1 MLLMSMTCLRPSILA
16 ACLVLGACAGDSQE
30 KTVSDGSPQYAVGAG
45 ATAEPGSGQDD
56 RGSAEQPD
64 PAADSATAPDS
75 EIIITVPT
83 SEISTGS
90 GSFINY
96 AAAQRNA
103 VRKQPGG
110 GDIVLNFE
118 KTDIHEVI
126 NTILGEML
134 GANYVVDPAVSG
146 TVTLA
151 TSQPMARADLL
162 PTLEAMLRVNGAVV
176 QEADGIYSVVPAAKA
191 LTGSMSPQVKLSGD
205 LGYQLL
211 VVPLRYIGVTEM
223 QSILQPLLPESSIV
237 KVDTTRNHLLIAG
250 TKAELEQARAT
261 IDVFDVD
268 QMRGKSIGLFR
279 LQNAEANDVRDELS
293 EIMGADSDG
302 PLANMLRFITINRM
316 NALIVVSTQSQ
327 YLDDAKSWIERLDRA
342 GDAAGENMYVYPV
355 QNGRAENLAGLLTQ
369 LFNASGGATGSY
381 GSRGSGLL
389 SPSPVTPVRAGSD
402 QGAPQ
407 VASTQASTRSV
418 TGAAGDMS
426 GAVTIIAD
434 SENNALL
441 IMAGR
446 ADYEKI
452 RSAIRRLDVMPLQVL
467 VEATILE
474 VTLTDELSYGLQW
487 FFKNGIGDSKQG
499 VGELFPLPVDPS
511 FSYTVTDSSAN
522 IRAVLNLLA
531 ADARLDI
538 ISSPSLMV
546 LDNRTA
552 TIKVGDQVPIRT
564 SETTSLA
571 TSGTDPL
578 VTSTIQYRD
587 TGVLLEVT
595 PRVNPGGMVV
605 LDITQDVNDVDQTTT
620 SDIDSPTIIQR
631 RIMTSVA
638 VQSGET
644 VVLGGL
650 IRNNKSESEAGVPG
664 LRHVPGVGRLFS
676 SKTTTNTRT
685 ELLVLITPTAI
696 SNVEE
701 AKKTTEEMK
710 RKLDGI
716 DFGA

>member
-1 MLLMSMTCLRPSILA
+1 MDDPADVA
-16 ACLVLGACAGDSQE
+16 ATTSAAPANGQD
-30 KTVSDGSPQYAVGAG
+30 GAG
-45 ATAEPGSGQDD
+45 SRGQDGAAAGSEADTATVARESGAEISSGSGN
-56 RGSAEQPD
+56 
-64 PAADSATAPDS
+64 
-75 EIIITVPT
+75 
-83 SEISTGS
+83 
-90 GSFINY
+90 FINY
-96 AAAQRNA
+96 AAARRNA
-103 VRKQPGG
+103 SRKPVSG

-134 GANYVVDPAVSG
+134 GANYVVDPGVSG

-151 TSQPMARADLL
+151 TSQPLSRAELL
-162 PTLEAMLRVNGAVV
+162 PTLEALLRVNGVV
-176 QEADGIYSVVPAAKA
+176 VHEADGIYSVVPASKA
-191 LTGSMSPQVKLSGD
+191 MSGMMSPQVRLSGD

-211 VVPLRYIGVTEM
+211 VVPLRFIGATEM
-223 QSILQPLLPESSIV
+223 QSILQPLLPESGIV

-250 TKAELEQARAT
+250 TKAELEQAKAT

-268 QMRGKSIGLFR
+268 QMQGMSVGLFK
-279 LQNAEANDVRDELS
+279 LQNAEATDVRDELKT
-293 EIMGADSDG
+293 IMGADADG
-302 PLANMLRFITINRM
+302 PLADMLRFITINRM

-327 YLDDAKSWIERLDRA
+327 YLDDAKTWVERLDRA

-355 QNGRAENLAGLLTQ
+355 QNGRAENLANLLMQ
-369 LFNASGGATGSY
+369 LFDTTGAASAFGST
-381 GSRGSGLL
+381 GSGLL
-389 SPSPVTPVRAGSD
+389 SPSPVNPAREASSQAATAMPTRMTSGGGGDVSGS
-402 QGAPQ
+402 
-407 VASTQASTRSV
+407 VK
-418 TGAAGDMS
+418 
-426 GAVTIIAD
+426 IIAD

-441 IMAGR
+441 IMASR
-446 ADYEKI
+446 TEYDKI

-474 VTLTDELSYGLQW
+474 VTLSDELSYGLQW
-487 FFKNGIGDSKQG
+487 FFKNGIGDSKSG

-511 FSYTVTDSSAN
+511 FSYTVKDSSAN

-531 ADARLDI
+531 ADSRLDI

-605 LDITQDVNDVDQTTT
+605 LEITQDVNDVDQTTT

-650 IRNNKSESEAGVPG
+650 IRNNQSESEAGVPG
-664 LRHVPGVGRLFS
+664 LRSVPGVGRLFS

-696 SNVEE
+696 SNIEE
-701 AKKTTEEMK
+701 AKKSTEEMK

>member
-1 MLLMSMTCLRPSILA
+1 MLLMSMTSLRISILA
-16 ACLVLGACAGDSQE
+16 ACLAVGACAGGGQE
-30 KTVSDGSPQYAVGAG
+30 KAVSESSPEIASDTVTNAQAPTYQADNAAGPESQPDAG
-45 ATAEPGSGQDD
+45 AMESGDI
-56 RGSAEQPD
+56 A
-64 PAADSATAPDS
+64 
-75 EIIITVPT
+75 
-83 SEISTGS
+83 EISNGS

-96 AAAQRNA
+96 AAARRNA
-103 VRKQPGG
+103 VKKQPAG

-118 KTDIHEVI
+118 KTDINEVI

-134 GANYVVDPAVSG
+134 GANYVVDPAVTG

-151 TSQPMARADLL
+151 TSQPLSRAELL
-162 PTLEAMLRVNGAVV
+162 PTLEALLRVNGAVV
-176 QEADGIYSVVPAAKA
+176 HEAEGIYSVVPASKA
-191 LTGSMSPQVKLSGD
+191 LSGSRAPQVRLSGD

-211 VVPLRYIGVTEM
+211 VVPLRFIGASEM
-223 QSILQPLLPESSIV
+223 QSILQPLLPESGIV
-237 KVDTTRNHLLIAG
+237 QVDTARNHLLIAG
-250 TKAELEQARAT
+250 TQAELEQAKST
-261 IDVFDVD
+261 IEVFDVD
-268 QMRGKSIGLFR
+268 QMRGKSVGLFR
-279 LQNAEANDVRDELS
+279 LQNAEANEVRDELKT
-293 EIMGADSDG
+293 IMGADDDG
-302 PLANMLRFITINRM
+302 PLADMLRFITINRM

-327 YLDDAKSWIERLDRA
+327 YLDDAKSWIERLDLA

-355 QNGRAENLAGLLTQ
+355 QNGRAENLANLLTQ
-369 LFNASGGATGSY
+369 LFNSRGVATGSF
-381 GSRGSGLL
+381 GSMGAGPL
-389 SPSPVTPVRAGSD
+389 SPSPVNPARTT
-402 QGAPQ
+402 
-407 VASTQASTRSV
+407 STQAASQVATTQSLPR
-418 TGAAGDMS
+418 TAAGGAGGVS
-426 GAVTIIAD
+426 GGVQIIAD

-441 IMAGR
+441 IMASR

-452 RSAIRRLDVMPLQVL
+452 RSAIRRVDVMPLQVL

-474 VTLTDELSYGLQW
+474 VTLSDELSYGLQW

-499 VGELFPLPVDPS
+499 VGELFPLSVDPS
-511 FSYTVTDSSAN
+511 FSYTVTDSASN

-531 ADARLDI
+531 ADSRLDI

-664 LRHVPGVGRLFS
+664 LRSVPGVGRLFS

-701 AKKTTEEMK
+701 AKKSTEEMK

>member
-1 MLLMSMTCLRPSILA
+1 MD
-16 ACLVLGACAGDSQE
+16 DS
-30 KTVSDGSPQYAVGAG
+30 TGVAVGTGAVVGQVDQAG
-45 ATAEPGSGQDD
+45 NDPANTGTDVTAEPGS
-56 RGSAEQPD
+56 EPIE
-64 PAADSATAPDS
+64 AAQ
-75 EIIITVPT
+75 
-83 SEISTGS
+83 ISSGS
-90 GSFINY
+90 GNFINY
-96 AAAQRNA
+96 AAARRNA
-103 VRKQPGG
+103 VRKQPAA

-126 NTILGEML
+126 NTILGDML
-134 GANYVVDPAVSG
+134 GANYVVDPGVSG

-151 TSQPMARADLL
+151 TSQPLSRADLL
-162 PTLEAMLRVNGAVV
+162 PTLEALLRVNGAVV
-176 QEADGIYSVVPAAKA
+176 HEADGIYTVVPASKA
-191 LTGSMSPQVKLSGD
+191 MSGSMSPQVRLSGD

-211 VVPLRYIGVTEM
+211 VVPLRFIGASEM
-223 QSILQPLLPESSIV
+223 QSILQPLLPESGIV

-250 TKAELEQARAT
+250 TKAELEQAKAT

-268 QMRGKSIGLFR
+268 QMQGMSVGLFR
-279 LQNAEANDVRDELS
+279 LQNAEASDVRDELKT
-293 EIMGADSDG
+293 IMGADADG
-302 PLANMLRFITINRM
+302 PLADMLRLITINRM

-327 YLDDAKSWIERLDRA
+327 YLDDAKTWIQRLDRA

-355 QNGRAENLAGLLTQ
+355 QNGRAENLASLLTQ
-369 LFNASGGATGSY
+369 LFGASSGSTGSF
-381 GSRGSGLL
+381 GSSGSGLL
-389 SPSPVTPVRAGSD
+389 SPSPVNPSR
-402 QGAPQ
+402 P
-407 VASTQASTRSV
+407 
-418 TGAAGDMS
+418 AAGQTAAPVSTPASARMSTS
-426 GAVTIIAD
+426 GAGDVSGNVKIIAD

-441 IMAGR
+441 IMASR
-446 ADYEKI
+446 SEYEKV

-474 VTLTDELSYGLQW
+474 VTLTDDLSYGLQW
-487 FFKNGIGDSKQG
+487 FFKNGIGDSKSG
-499 VGELFPLPVDPS
+499 IGELFPLPVDPS
-511 FSYTVTDSSAN
+511 FSYTVKDSSAN

-531 ADARLDI
+531 ADSRLNI

-605 LDITQDVNDVDQTTT
+605 LEITQDVNDVDQTTT

-650 IRNNKSESEAGVPG
+650 IRDNKSQSEAGIPG
-664 LRHVPGVGRLFS
+664 LRSVPGVGRLFS
-676 SKTTTNTRT
+676 SKTTTSTRT

-701 AKKTTEEMK
+701 AKKSTEEMK

>member
-1 MLLMSMTCLRPSILA
+1 MKSARIWILVA
-16 ACLVLGACAGDSQE
+16 SLVLGACAGGGQE
-30 KTVSDGSPQYAVGAG
+30 KTVMDDSPGV
-45 ATAEPGSGQDD
+45 ATAAAVPPGSGQDD
-56 RGSAEQPD
+56 TGSSGRDGDAAASEAESVTGAD
-64 PAADSATAPDS
+64 AADA
-75 EIIITVPT
+75 
-83 SEISTGS
+83 EISSGS
-90 GSFINY
+90 GNFINY
-96 AAAQRNA
+96 AAARRNA
-103 VRKQPGG
+103 ARKPASG

-134 GANYVVDPAVSG
+134 GANYVVDPGVSG

-151 TSQPMARADLL
+151 TSQPLSRAELL
-162 PTLEAMLRVNGAVV
+162 PTLEALLRVNGAVV
-176 QEADGIYSVVPAAKA
+176 HEADGIYSVVPASKA
-191 LTGSMSPQVKLSGD
+191 MSGMMSPQVRLSGD

-211 VVPLRYIGVTEM
+211 VVPLRFIGATEM
-223 QSILQPLLPESSIV
+223 QSILQPLLPESGIV

-250 TKAELEQARAT
+250 TKAELEQAKAT

-268 QMRGKSIGLFR
+268 QMQGMSVGLFK
-279 LQNAEANDVRDELS
+279 LQNAEATDVRDELKT
-293 EIMGADSDG
+293 ILGADADG
-302 PLANMLRFITINRM
+302 PLADILRFITISRM

-327 YLDDAKSWIERLDRA
+327 YLDDAKTWIERLDRA

-355 QNGRAENLAGLLTQ
+355 QNGRAENLATLLTQ
-369 LFNASGGATGSY
+369 LFDARGGTGVP
-381 GSRGSGLL
+381 GSTGSGLL
-389 SPSPVTPVRAGSD
+389 SPSPASPARPASSQAAMPVSA
-402 QGAPQ
+402 
-407 VASTQASTRSV
+407 QASTRMT
-418 TGAAGDMS
+418 TGGRSDVS
-426 GAVTIIAD
+426 GAVKIIAD
-434 SENNALL
+434 GENNALL
-441 IMAGR
+441 IMASR
-446 ADYEKI
+446 SDYEKI

-474 VTLTDELSYGLQW
+474 VTLSDELSYGLQW
-487 FFKNGIGDSKQG
+487 FFKNGIGDSKSG

-511 FSYTVTDSSAN
+511 FSYTVKDSSAN
-522 IRAVLNLLA
+522 VRAVLNLLA
-531 ADARLDI
+531 ADSRLDI

-605 LDITQDVNDVDQTTT
+605 LEITQDVNDVDQTTT

-650 IRNNKSESEAGVPG
+650 IRNNQSESEAGVPG
-664 LRHVPGVGRLFS
+664 LRSVPGVGRLFS

-696 SNVEE
+696 SNVAE
-701 AKKTTEEMK
+701 AKKSTEEMK

-716 DFGA
+716 DFGT

>member
-1 MLLMSMTCLRPSILA
+1 MLLMSMTSLRISILA
-16 ACLVLGACAGDSQE
+16 ACLAVGACAGGGQE
-30 KTVSDGSPQYAVGAG
+30 KAVSESSPEIASDTVTNAQAPTYQADNAAGPESQPDAG
-45 ATAEPGSGQDD
+45 AMESGDI
-56 RGSAEQPD
+56 A
-64 PAADSATAPDS
+64 
-75 EIIITVPT
+75 
-83 SEISTGS
+83 EISNGS

-96 AAAQRNA
+96 AAARRNA
-103 VRKQPGG
+103 VKKQPAG

-118 KTDIHEVI
+118 KTDINEVI

-134 GANYVVDPAVSG
+134 GANYVVDPAVTG

-151 TSQPMARADLL
+151 TSQPLSRAELL
-162 PTLEAMLRVNGAVV
+162 PTLEALLRVNGAVV
-176 QEADGIYSVVPAAKA
+176 HEAEGIYSVVPASKA
-191 LTGSMSPQVKLSGD
+191 LSGSRAPQVRLSGD

-211 VVPLRYIGVTEM
+211 VVPLRFIGASEM
-223 QSILQPLLPESSIV
+223 QSILQPLLPESGIV
-237 KVDTTRNHLLIAG
+237 QVDTARNHLLIAG
-250 TKAELEQARAT
+250 TQAELEQAKST
-261 IDVFDVD
+261 IEVFDVD
-268 QMRGKSIGLFR
+268 QMRGKSVGLFR
-279 LQNAEANDVRDELS
+279 LQNAEANEVRDELKT
-293 EIMGADSDG
+293 IMGADDDG
-302 PLANMLRFITINRM
+302 PLADMLRFITINRM

-327 YLDDAKSWIERLDRA
+327 YLDDAKSWIERLDLA

-355 QNGRAENLAGLLTQ
+355 QNGRAENLANLLTQ
-369 LFNASGGATGSY
+369 LFNSRGATTGSF
-381 GSRGSGLL
+381 GSMGAGPL
-389 SPSPVTPVRAGSD
+389 SPSPVNPARTT
-402 QGAPQ
+402 
-407 VASTQASTRSV
+407 STQAASQVATTQSLPR
-418 TGAAGDMS
+418 TAAGGAGGVS
-426 GAVTIIAD
+426 GGVQIIAD

-441 IMAGR
+441 IMASR

-452 RSAIRRLDVMPLQVL
+452 RSAIRRVDVMPLQVL

-474 VTLTDELSYGLQW
+474 VTLSDELSYGLQW

-499 VGELFPLPVDPS
+499 VGELFPLSVDPS
-511 FSYTVTDSSAN
+511 FSYTVTDSASN

-531 ADARLDI
+531 ADSRLDI

-631 RIMTSVA
+631 RIMTSGA

-664 LRHVPGVGRLFS
+664 LRSVPGVGRLFS

-701 AKKTTEEMK
+701 AKKSTEEMK

>member
-1 MLLMSMTCLRPSILA
+1 MLLMSMTSLRISILA
-16 ACLVLGACAGDSQE
+16 ACLAVGACAGGGQE
-30 KTVSDGSPQYAVGAG
+30 KAVSESSPEIASDTVTTAQAPTYQSDNAAGPESQPDAG
-45 ATAEPGSGQDD
+45 AMESGDI
-56 RGSAEQPD
+56 A
-64 PAADSATAPDS
+64 
-75 EIIITVPT
+75 
-83 SEISTGS
+83 EISNGS

-96 AAAQRNA
+96 AAARRNA
-103 VRKQPGG
+103 VKKQPAG

-118 KTDIHEVI
+118 KTDINEVI

-134 GANYVVDPAVSG
+134 GANYVVDPAVTG

-151 TSQPMARADLL
+151 TSQPLSRAELL
-162 PTLEAMLRVNGAVV
+162 PTLEALLRVNGAVV
-176 QEADGIYSVVPAAKA
+176 HEAEGIYSVVPASKA
-191 LTGSMSPQVKLSGD
+191 LSGSRAPQVRLSGD

-211 VVPLRYIGVTEM
+211 VVPLRFIGASEM
-223 QSILQPLLPESSIV
+223 QSILQPLLPESGIV
-237 KVDTTRNHLLIAG
+237 QVDTARNHLLIAG
-250 TKAELEQARAT
+250 TQAELEQAKST
-261 IDVFDVD
+261 IEVFDVD
-268 QMRGKSIGLFR
+268 QMRGKSVGLFR
-279 LQNAEANDVRDELS
+279 LQNAEANEVRDELRT
-293 EIMGADSDG
+293 IMGADDDG
-302 PLANMLRFITINRM
+302 PLADMLRFITINRM

-327 YLDDAKSWIERLDRA
+327 YLDDAKSWIERLDLA

-355 QNGRAENLAGLLTQ
+355 QNGRAENLANLLTQ
-369 LFNASGGATGSY
+369 LFNSRGVATGSF
-381 GSRGSGLL
+381 GSMGAGPL
-389 SPSPVTPVRAGSD
+389 SPSPVNPARTT
-402 QGAPQ
+402 
-407 VASTQASTRSV
+407 STQAVSQVATTQSLPR
-418 TGAAGDMS
+418 TAAGGAGGVS
-426 GAVTIIAD
+426 GGVQIIAD

-441 IMAGR
+441 IMASR

-452 RSAIRRLDVMPLQVL
+452 RSAIRRVDVMPLQVL

-474 VTLTDELSYGLQW
+474 VTLSDELSYGLQW

-499 VGELFPLPVDPS
+499 VGELFPLSVDPS
-511 FSYTVTDSSAN
+511 FSYTVTDSASN

-531 ADARLDI
+531 ADSRLDI

-664 LRHVPGVGRLFS
+664 LRSVPGVGRLFS

-701 AKKTTEEMK
+701 AKKSTEEMK

>member
-1 MLLMSMTCLRPSILA
+1 MLLMSMTSLRISILA
-16 ACLVLGACAGDSQE
+16 ACLAVGACAGGGQE
-30 KTVSDGSPQYAVGAG
+30 KAVSESSPEIASDTVTNAQAPTYQADNAAGPESQPDAG
-45 ATAEPGSGQDD
+45 AMESGDI
-56 RGSAEQPD
+56 GES
-64 PAADSATAPDS
+64 SN
-75 EIIITVPT
+75 
-83 SEISTGS
+83 GS
-90 GSFINY
+90 GSLINY
-96 AAAQRNA
+96 GAARRNA
-103 VRKQPGG
+103 VKKQPAG

-118 KTDIHEVI
+118 KTDINEVI

-134 GANYVVDPAVSG
+134 GANYVVDPAVTG

-151 TSQPMARADLL
+151 TSQPLSRAELL
-162 PTLEAMLRVNGAVV
+162 PTLEALLRVNGAVV
-176 QEADGIYSVVPAAKA
+176 HEAEGIYSVVPASKA
-191 LTGSMSPQVKLSGD
+191 LSGSRAPQVRLSGD

-211 VVPLRYIGVTEM
+211 VVPLRFIGASEM
-223 QSILQPLLPESSIV
+223 QSILQPLLPESGIV
-237 KVDTTRNHLLIAG
+237 QVDTARNHLLIAG
-250 TKAELEQARAT
+250 TQAELEQAKST
-261 IDVFDVD
+261 IEVFDVD
-268 QMRGKSIGLFR
+268 QMRGKSVGLFR
-279 LQNAEANDVRDELS
+279 LQNAEANEVRDELRT
-293 EIMGADSDG
+293 IMGADDDG
-302 PLANMLRFITINRM
+302 PLADMLRFITINRM

-327 YLDDAKSWIERLDRA
+327 YLDDAKSWIERLDLA

-355 QNGRAENLAGLLTQ
+355 QNGRAENLANLLTQ
-369 LFNASGGATGSY
+369 LFNSRGVATGSF
-381 GSRGSGLL
+381 GSMGAGPL
-389 SPSPVTPVRAGSD
+389 SPSPVNPARTT
-402 QGAPQ
+402 
-407 VASTQASTRSV
+407 STQAVSQVATTQSLPR
-418 TGAAGDMS
+418 TAAGGAGGVS
-426 GAVTIIAD
+426 GGVQIIAD

-441 IMAGR
+441 IMASR

-452 RSAIRRLDVMPLQVL
+452 RSAIRRVDVMPLQVL

-474 VTLTDELSYGLQW
+474 VTLSDELSYGLQW

-499 VGELFPLPVDPS
+499 VGELFPLSVDPS
-511 FSYTVTDSSAN
+511 FSYTVTDSASN

-531 ADARLDI
+531 ADSRLDI

-664 LRHVPGVGRLFS
+664 LRSVPGVGRLFS

-696 SNVEE
+696 SNVED
-701 AKKTTEEMK
+701 AKKSTEEMK

>member
-1 MLLMSMTCLRPSILA
+1 MLLMSMTSLRISILA
-16 ACLVLGACAGDSQE
+16 ACLAVGACAGGGQE
-30 KTVSDGSPQYAVGAG
+30 KAVSDSSPEIAPETVSTAQAPTYQADNAAGPESQPDAG
-45 ATAEPGSGQDD
+45 AMESGDI
-56 RGSAEQPD
+56 A
-64 PAADSATAPDS
+64 
-75 EIIITVPT
+75 
-83 SEISTGS
+83 EISNGS

-96 AAAQRNA
+96 AAARRNA
-103 VRKQPGG
+103 VKKQPAG

-118 KTDIHEVI
+118 KTDINEVI

-134 GANYVVDPAVSG
+134 GANYVVDPAVTG

-151 TSQPMARADLL
+151 TSQPLSRAELL
-162 PTLEAMLRVNGAVV
+162 PTLEALLRVNGAVV
-176 QEADGIYSVVPAAKA
+176 HEAEGIYSVVPASKA
-191 LTGSMSPQVKLSGD
+191 LSGSRAPQVRLSGD

-211 VVPLRYIGVTEM
+211 VVPLRFIGASEM
-223 QSILQPLLPESSIV
+223 QSILQPLLPESGIV
-237 KVDTTRNHLLIAG
+237 QVDTARNHLLIAG
-250 TKAELEQARAT
+250 TQAELEQAKST
-261 IDVFDVD
+261 IEVFDVD
-268 QMRGKSIGLFR
+268 QMRGKSVGLFR
-279 LQNAEANDVRDELS
+279 LQNAEANEVRDELRT
-293 EIMGADSDG
+293 IMGADDDG
-302 PLANMLRFITINRM
+302 PLADMLRFITINRM

-327 YLDDAKSWIERLDRA
+327 YLDDAKSWIERLDLA

-355 QNGRAENLAGLLTQ
+355 QNGRAENLANLLTQ
-369 LFNASGGATGSY
+369 LFNSRGVATGSF
-381 GSRGSGLL
+381 GSMGAGPL
-389 SPSPVTPVRAGSD
+389 SPSPVNPARTT
-402 QGAPQ
+402 
-407 VASTQASTRSV
+407 STQAVSQVATTQSLPR
-418 TGAAGDMS
+418 TAAGGAGGVS
-426 GAVTIIAD
+426 GGVQIIAD

-441 IMAGR
+441 IMASR

-452 RSAIRRLDVMPLQVL
+452 RSAIRRVDVMPLQVL

-474 VTLTDELSYGLQW
+474 VTLSDELSYGLQW

-499 VGELFPLPVDPS
+499 VGELFPLSVDPS
-511 FSYTVTDSSAN
+511 FSYTVTDSASN

-531 ADARLDI
+531 ADSRLDI

-664 LRHVPGVGRLFS
+664 LRSVPGVGRLFS

-701 AKKTTEEMK
+701 AKKSTEEMK

>member
-1 MLLMSMTCLRPSILA
+1 VLIAS
-16 ACLVLGACAGDSQE
+16 LVLGACAGGGQE
-30 KTVSDGSPQYAVGAG
+30 KTVMDNPADA
-45 ATAEPGSGQDD
+45 ATAAAVSPGTRQDDPGTSAWDGDAAAAGPAPEAVADGQGAEISSGSGN
-56 RGSAEQPD
+56 
-64 PAADSATAPDS
+64 
-75 EIIITVPT
+75 
-83 SEISTGS
+83 
-90 GSFINY
+90 FINY
-96 AAAQRNA
+96 AAARRNA
-103 VRKQPGG
+103 TRKSTSG

-134 GANYVVDPAVSG
+134 GANYVIDPAVSG

-151 TSQPMARADLL
+151 TSQPLSRAELL
-162 PTLEAMLRVNGAVV
+162 PTLEALLRVNGVV
-176 QEADGIYSVVPAAKA
+176 VHEADGIYSVVPASKA
-191 LTGSMSPQVKLSGD
+191 MSGTMAPQVRLSGD

-211 VVPLRYIGVTEM
+211 VVPLRFIGATEM
-223 QSILQPLLPESSIV
+223 QSILQPLLPESGIV

-250 TKAELEQARAT
+250 TKAELEQAKAT

-268 QMRGKSIGLFR
+268 QMQGMSVGLFR
-279 LQNAEANDVRDELS
+279 LENAEASDVRDELKT
-293 EIMGADSDG
+293 ILGADDDG
-302 PLANMLRFITINRM
+302 PLADMLRFITINRM
-316 NALIVVSTQSQ
+316 NALVVVSTQSQ
-327 YLDDAKSWIERLDRA
+327 YLDDAKTWIERLDRA

-355 QNGRAENLAGLLTQ
+355 QNGRAENLASLLTQ
-369 LFNASGGATGSY
+369 LFDARGGTGVL
-381 GSRGSGLL
+381 GSTGSGLL
-389 SPSPVTPVRAGSD
+389 SPSPVNPARAASG
-402 QGAPQ
+402 QAAMPAAAPTSARI
-407 VASTQASTRSV
+407 AS
-418 TGAAGDMS
+418 GAAGDMS
-426 GAVTIIAD
+426 GSVKIIAD

-441 IMAGR
+441 IMASR
-446 ADYEKI
+446 TDYEKI

-474 VTLTDELSYGLQW
+474 VTLSDELSYGLQW
-487 FFKNGIGDSKQG
+487 FFKNGIGDSKSG
-499 VGELFPLPVDPS
+499 IGELFPLPVDPS
-511 FSYTVTDSSAN
+511 FSYTVKDSSAN
-522 IRAVLNLLA
+522 IRAILNLLA
-531 ADARLDI
+531 ADSRLDI

-605 LDITQDVNDVDQTTT
+605 LEITQDVNDVDQTTT

-650 IRNNKSESEAGVPG
+650 IRNNQSESEAGVPG
-664 LRHVPGVGRLFS
+664 LRSVPGVGRLFS

-696 SNVEE
+696 SNVAE
-701 AKKTTEEMK
+701 AKKSTEEMK

>member
-1 MLLMSMTCLRPSILA
+1 MLA
-16 ACLVLGACAGDSQE
+16 ACCLMAACASDAPQSAQTGEQSAVSAPLSGNGNTTAVANE
-30 KTVSDGSPQYAVGAG
+30 ATVVTAGLDRQGAG
-45 ATAEPGSGQDD
+45 TTNPAEAGVTGTN
-56 RGSAEQPD
+56 E
-64 PAADSATAPDS
+64 AAQIS
-75 EIIITVPT
+75 E
-83 SEISTGS
+83 GS

-96 AAAQRNA
+96 SAARRNA
-103 VRKQPGG
+103 VVHQPGG

-118 KTDIHEVI
+118 QTEIREVI
-126 NTILGEML
+126 NTVLGDML
-134 GANYVVDPAVSG
+134 GANYVVDPAVNG

-151 TSQPMARADLL
+151 TSQPLSREDLL
-162 PTLEAMLRVNGAVV
+162 PTLEAMLRANGAVITR
-176 QEADGIYSVVPAAKA
+176 ADGIYSVVPSAKA
-191 LTGSMSPQVKLSGD
+191 LFGSVSPQVRLSGER
-205 LGYQLL
+205 GFQLL
-211 VVPLRYIGVTEM
+211 VVPLRFVGATEM
-223 QSILQPLLPESSIV
+223 QSILQPLLPESGIV
-237 KVDTTRNHLLIAG
+237 KVDKARNLLMIAG
-250 TKAELEQARAT
+250 TRSELEQAKAT
-261 IDVFDVD
+261 IEVFDVD
-268 QMRGKSIGLFR
+268 QMQGMSIGLFR
-279 LQNAEANDVRDELS
+279 LQHAEAASISSELKT
-293 EIMGADSDG
+293 IMGADADG
-302 PLANMLRFITINRM
+302 PLADMLQFMTIERM

-327 YLDDAKSWIERLDRA
+327 YLDDARSWIERLDQA
-342 GDAAGENMYVYPV
+342 GEAAGENMYVYPV
-355 QNGRAENLAGLLTQ
+355 QNGRAENLASLLTQ
-369 LFNASGGATGSY
+369 LFDASGADVSSFGAI
-381 GSRGSGLL
+381 GSGVL
-389 SPSPVTPVRAGSD
+389 SPSPANPARAG
-402 QGAPQ
+402 QPAA
-407 VASTQASTRSV
+407 ASGR
-418 TGAAGDMS
+418 AATIDANTSS
-426 GAVTIIAD
+426 GTVRIIAD

-441 IMAGR
+441 IMASR
-446 ADYEKI
+446 SDYDRI
-452 RSAIRRLDVMPLQVL
+452 RSAIHRLDVMPLQVL

-487 FFKNGIGDSKQG
+487 FFKNGIGDSKSG

-511 FSYTVTDSSAN
+511 FSYTVKDSSN
-522 IRAVLNLLA
+522 NVRAVLNLLA
-531 ADARLDI
+531 ADSRLDI

-546 LDNRTA
+546 LDNHTA

-571 TSGTDPL
+571 TSGSDPL

-650 IRNNKSESEAGVPG
+650 IRNNESESEAGVPG
-664 LRHVPGVGRLFS
+664 LRSVPGVGRLFS

-696 SNVEE
+696 SNVDE
-701 AKKTTEEMK
+701 AGKATEEMK
-710 RKLDGI
+710 RKLAGI

>member
-1 MLLMSMTCLRPSILA
+1 MLLMSMTSLRISILA
-16 ACLVLGACAGDSQE
+16 ACLAVGACAGGGQE
-30 KTVSDGSPQYAVGAG
+30 KAVSESSPEIASDTVTTAQAPTYQADNAAGPESQPDAG
-45 ATAEPGSGQDD
+45 AMESGDI
-56 RGSAEQPD
+56 A
-64 PAADSATAPDS
+64 
-75 EIIITVPT
+75 
-83 SEISTGS
+83 EISNGS

-96 AAAQRNA
+96 AAARRNA
-103 VRKQPGG
+103 VKKQPAG

-118 KTDIHEVI
+118 KTDINEVI

-134 GANYVVDPAVSG
+134 GANYVVDPAVTG

-151 TSQPMARADLL
+151 TSQPLSRAELL
-162 PTLEAMLRVNGAVV
+162 PTLEALLRVNGAVV
-176 QEADGIYSVVPAAKA
+176 HEAEGIYSVVPASKA
-191 LTGSMSPQVKLSGD
+191 LSGSRAPQVRLSGD

-211 VVPLRYIGVTEM
+211 VVPLRFIGASEM
-223 QSILQPLLPESSIV
+223 QSILQPLLPESGIV
-237 KVDTTRNHLLIAG
+237 QVDTARNHLLIAG
-250 TKAELEQARAT
+250 TQAELEQAKST
-261 IDVFDVD
+261 IEVFDVD
-268 QMRGKSIGLFR
+268 QMRGKSVGLFR
-279 LQNAEANDVRDELS
+279 LQNAEANEVRDELRT
-293 EIMGADSDG
+293 IMGADDDG
-302 PLANMLRFITINRM
+302 PLADMLRFITINRM

-327 YLDDAKSWIERLDRA
+327 YLDDAKSWIERLDLA

-355 QNGRAENLAGLLTQ
+355 QNGRAENLANLLTQ
-369 LFNASGGATGSY
+369 LFNSRGVATGSF
-381 GSRGSGLL
+381 GSMGAGPL
-389 SPSPVTPVRAGSD
+389 SPSPVNPARTT
-402 QGAPQ
+402 
-407 VASTQASTRSV
+407 STQAVSQVATTQSLPR
-418 TGAAGDMS
+418 TAAGGAGGVS
-426 GAVTIIAD
+426 GGVQIIAD

-441 IMAGR
+441 IMASR

-452 RSAIRRLDVMPLQVL
+452 RSAIRRVDVMPLQVL

-474 VTLTDELSYGLQW
+474 VTLSDELSYGLQW

-499 VGELFPLPVDPS
+499 VGELFPLSVDPS
-511 FSYTVTDSSAN
+511 FSYTVTDSASN

-531 ADARLDI
+531 ADSRLDI

-664 LRHVPGVGRLFS
+664 LRSVPGVGRLFS

-701 AKKTTEEMK
+701 AKKSTEEMK

>member
-1 MLLMSMTCLRPSILA
+1 
-16 ACLVLGACAGDSQE
+16 
-30 KTVSDGSPQYAVGAG
+30 
-45 ATAEPGSGQDD
+45 
-56 RGSAEQPD
+56 
-64 PAADSATAPDS
+64 
-75 EIIITVPT
+75 
-83 SEISTGS
+83 
-90 GSFINY
+90 
-96 AAAQRNA
+96 
-103 VRKQPGG
+103 
-110 GDIVLNFE
+110 
-118 KTDIHEVI
+118 
-126 NTILGEML
+126 
-134 GANYVVDPAVSG
+134 
-146 TVTLA
+146 
-151 TSQPMARADLL
+151 
-162 PTLEAMLRVNGAVV
+162 
-176 QEADGIYSVVPAAKA
+176 
-191 LTGSMSPQVKLSGD
+191 
-205 LGYQLL
+205 
-211 VVPLRYIGVTEM
+211 
-223 QSILQPLLPESSIV
+223 
-237 KVDTTRNHLLIAG
+237 
-250 TKAELEQARAT
+250 
-261 IDVFDVD
+261 
-268 QMRGKSIGLFR
+268 
-279 LQNAEANDVRDELS
+279 VRDELKT
-293 EIMGADSDG
+293 IMGADADG
-302 PLANMLRFITINRM
+302 PLADMLRLITINRM

-327 YLDDAKSWIERLDRA
+327 YLDDAKTWIQRLDRA

-355 QNGRAENLAGLLTQ
+355 QNGRAENLASLLTQ
-369 LFNASGGATGSY
+369 LFGASSGSTGSF
-381 GSRGSGLL
+381 GSSGSGLL
-389 SPSPVTPVRAGSD
+389 SPSPVNPSR
-402 QGAPQ
+402 P
-407 VASTQASTRSV
+407 
-418 TGAAGDMS
+418 AAGQTAAPVSTPASARMSTS
-426 GAVTIIAD
+426 GAGDVSGNVKIIAD

-441 IMAGR
+441 IMASR
-446 ADYEKI
+446 SEYEKV

-474 VTLTDELSYGLQW
+474 VTLTDDLSYGLQW
-487 FFKNGIGDSKQG
+487 FFKNGIGDSKSG
-499 VGELFPLPVDPS
+499 IGELFPLPVDPS
-511 FSYTVTDSSAN
+511 FSYTVKDSSAN

-531 ADARLDI
+531 ADSRLNI

-605 LDITQDVNDVDQTTT
+605 LEITQDVNDVDQTTT

-650 IRNNKSESEAGVPG
+650 IRDNKSQSEAGIPG
-664 LRHVPGVGRLFS
+664 LRSVPGVGRLFS
-676 SKTTTNTRT
+676 SKTTTSTRT

-701 AKKTTEEMK
+701 AKKSTEEMK

>member
-1 MLLMSMTCLRPSILA
+1 MLLMSMTSLRISILA
-16 ACLVLGACAGDSQE
+16 ACLAVGACAGGGQE
-30 KTVSDGSPQYAVGAG
+30 KAVSESSPEIASDTVTTAQAPTYQADNAAGPESQPDAG
-45 ATAEPGSGQDD
+45 AMESGDI
-56 RGSAEQPD
+56 A
-64 PAADSATAPDS
+64 
-75 EIIITVPT
+75 
-83 SEISTGS
+83 EISNGS

-96 AAAQRNA
+96 AAARRNA
-103 VRKQPGG
+103 VKKQPAG

-118 KTDIHEVI
+118 KTDINEVI

-134 GANYVVDPAVSG
+134 GANYVVDPAVTG

-151 TSQPMARADLL
+151 TSQPLSRAELL
-162 PTLEAMLRVNGAVV
+162 PTLEALLRVNGAVV
-176 QEADGIYSVVPAAKA
+176 HEAEGIYSVVPASKA
-191 LTGSMSPQVKLSGD
+191 LSGSRAPQVRLSGD

-211 VVPLRYIGVTEM
+211 VVPLRFIGASEM
-223 QSILQPLLPESSIV
+223 QSILQPLLPESGIV
-237 KVDTTRNHLLIAG
+237 QVDTARNHLLIAG
-250 TKAELEQARAT
+250 TQAELEQAKST
-261 IDVFDVD
+261 IEVFDVD
-268 QMRGKSIGLFR
+268 QMRGKSVGLFR
-279 LQNAEANDVRDELS
+279 LQNAEANEVRDELKT
-293 EIMGADSDG
+293 IMGADDDG
-302 PLANMLRFITINRM
+302 PLADMLRFITINRM

-327 YLDDAKSWIERLDRA
+327 YLDDAKSWIERLDLA

-355 QNGRAENLAGLLTQ
+355 QNGRAENLANLLTQ
-369 LFNASGGATGSY
+369 LFNSRGVATGSF
-381 GSRGSGLL
+381 GSMGAGPL
-389 SPSPVTPVRAGSD
+389 SPSPVNPARTT
-402 QGAPQ
+402 
-407 VASTQASTRSV
+407 STQAASQVATTQSLPR
-418 TGAAGDMS
+418 TAAGGAGGVS
-426 GAVTIIAD
+426 GGVQIIAD

-441 IMAGR
+441 IMASR

-452 RSAIRRLDVMPLQVL
+452 RSAIRRVDVMPLQVL

-474 VTLTDELSYGLQW
+474 VTLSDELSYGLQW

-499 VGELFPLPVDPS
+499 VGELFPLSVDPS
-511 FSYTVTDSSAN
+511 FSYTVTDSASN

-531 ADARLDI
+531 ADSRLDI

-664 LRHVPGVGRLFS
+664 LRSVPGVGRLFS

-701 AKKTTEEMK
+701 AKKSTEEMK

>member
-1 MLLMSMTCLRPSILA
+1 MLLMSMTSLRISILA
-16 ACLVLGACAGDSQE
+16 ACLAVGACAGGGQE
-30 KTVSDGSPQYAVGAG
+30 KAVSESSPEIASDTVTTAQAPTYQSDNAAGPESQPDAG
-45 ATAEPGSGQDD
+45 AMESGD
-56 RGSAEQPD
+56 
-64 PAADSATAPDS
+64 
-75 EIIITVPT
+75 I
-83 SEISTGS
+83 SEISNGS

-96 AAAQRNA
+96 AAARRNA
-103 VRKQPGG
+103 VKKQPAG

-118 KTDIHEVI
+118 KTDINEVI

-134 GANYVVDPAVSG
+134 GANYVVDPAVTG

-151 TSQPMARADLL
+151 TSQPLSRAELL
-162 PTLEAMLRVNGAVV
+162 PTLEALLRVNGAVV
-176 QEADGIYSVVPAAKA
+176 HEAEGIYSVVPASKA
-191 LTGSMSPQVKLSGD
+191 LSGSRAPQVRLSGD

-211 VVPLRYIGVTEM
+211 VVPLRFIGASEM
-223 QSILQPLLPESSIV
+223 QSILQPLLPESGIV
-237 KVDTTRNHLLIAG
+237 QVDTARNHLLIAG
-250 TKAELEQARAT
+250 TQAELEQAKST
-261 IDVFDVD
+261 IEVFDVD
-268 QMRGKSIGLFR
+268 QMRGKSVGLFR
-279 LQNAEANDVRDELS
+279 LQNAEANEVRDELRT
-293 EIMGADSDG
+293 IMGADDDG
-302 PLANMLRFITINRM
+302 PLADMLRFITINRM

-327 YLDDAKSWIERLDRA
+327 YLDDAKSWIERLDLA

-355 QNGRAENLAGLLTQ
+355 QNGRAENLANLLTQ
-369 LFNASGGATGSY
+369 LFNSRGVATGSF
-381 GSRGSGLL
+381 GSMGAGPL
-389 SPSPVTPVRAGSD
+389 SPSPVNPARTT
-402 QGAPQ
+402 
-407 VASTQASTRSV
+407 STQAVSQVATTQSLPR
-418 TGAAGDMS
+418 TAAGGAGGVS
-426 GAVTIIAD
+426 GGVQIIAD

-441 IMAGR
+441 IMASR

-452 RSAIRRLDVMPLQVL
+452 RSAIRRVDVMPLQVL

-474 VTLTDELSYGLQW
+474 VTLSDELSYGLQW

-499 VGELFPLPVDPS
+499 VGELFPLSVDPS
-511 FSYTVTDSSAN
+511 FSYTVTDSASN

-531 ADARLDI
+531 ADSRLDI

-664 LRHVPGVGRLFS
+664 LRSVPGVGRLFS

-701 AKKTTEEMK
+701 AKKSTEEMK

>member
-1 MLLMSMTCLRPSILA
+1 MLLMSMTSLRISILV
-16 ACLVLGACAGDSQE
+16 ACLAVGACAGGGQE
-30 KTVSDGSPQYAVGAG
+30 KTVSDS
-45 ATAEPGSGQDD
+45 
-56 RGSAEQPD
+56 SAAIAPDTVAAAQVPTYQADNAADPETQPD
-64 PAADSATAPDS
+64 AGSMESGD
-75 EIIITVPT
+75 I

-96 AAAQRNA
+96 AAARRNA
-103 VRKQPGG
+103 VMKQPAG

-118 KTDIHEVI
+118 KTDINEVI

-151 TSQPMARADLL
+151 TSQPLSRADLL
-162 PTLEAMLRVNGAVV
+162 PTLEALLRVNGAVV
-176 QEADGIYSVVPAAKA
+176 HEAEGIYSVVPASKA
-191 LTGSMSPQVKLSGD
+191 LSGSRAPQVRLSGD

-211 VVPLRYIGVTEM
+211 VVPLRFIGASEM
-223 QSILQPLLPESSIV
+223 QSILQPLLPESGIV
-237 KVDTTRNHLLIAG
+237 QVDTTRNHLLIAG
-250 TKAELEQARAT
+250 TKAELEQAKAT

-268 QMRGKSIGLFR
+268 QMQGKSVGLFR
-279 LQNAEANDVRDELS
+279 LQNAEANDVRDELKT
-293 EIMGADSDG
+293 IMGADADG
-302 PLANMLRFITINRM
+302 PLADMLRFITINRM
-316 NALIVVSTQSQ
+316 NALIVVSMQSQ
-327 YLDDAKSWIERLDRA
+327 YLDDAKSWIERLDLA

-355 QNGRAENLAGLLTQ
+355 QNGRAENLANLLTQ
-369 LFNASGGATGSY
+369 LFNARGTATGSF
-381 GSRGSGLL
+381 GSMGSGSL
-389 SPSPVTPVRAGSD
+389 SPSPVNPAAS
-402 QGAPQ
+402 Q
-407 VASTQASTRSV
+407 VATTQVSSRSAPG
-418 TGAAGDMS
+418 GAGGVS
-426 GAVTIIAD
+426 GGVQIIAD

-441 IMAGR
+441 IMASR

-452 RSAIRRLDVMPLQVL
+452 RSAIRRVDVMPLQVL

-499 VGELFPLPVDPS
+499 VGELFPLSVDPS
-511 FSYTVTDSSAN
+511 FSYTVTDSAAN

-531 ADARLDI
+531 ADSRLDI

-664 LRHVPGVGRLFS
+664 LRSVPGVGRLFS

-701 AKKTTEEMK
+701 AKKSTEEMK

>member
-1 MLLMSMTCLRPSILA
+1 MLLMSMTSLRISILA
-16 ACLVLGACAGDSQE
+16 ACLAVGACAGGGQE
-30 KTVSDGSPQYAVGAG
+30 KADSESSPEIASDTVTNAQAPTYQADNAAG
-45 ATAEPGSGQDD
+45 PET
-56 RGSAEQPD
+56 QPD
-64 PAADSATAPDS
+64 AGSMESGD
-75 EIIITVPT
+75 I

-96 AAAQRNA
+96 AAARRNA
-103 VRKQPGG
+103 VMKQPAG

-118 KTDIHEVI
+118 KTDINEVI

-151 TSQPMARADLL
+151 TSQPLSRADLL
-162 PTLEAMLRVNGAVV
+162 PTLEALLRVNGAVV
-176 QEADGIYSVVPAAKA
+176 HEAEGIYSVVPASKA
-191 LTGSMSPQVKLSGD
+191 LSGSRAPQVRLSGD

-211 VVPLRYIGVTEM
+211 VVPLRFIGASEM
-223 QSILQPLLPESSIV
+223 QSILQPLLPESGIV
-237 KVDTTRNHLLIAG
+237 QVDTTRNHLLIAG
-250 TKAELEQARAT
+250 TKAELEQAKAT

-268 QMRGKSIGLFR
+268 QMQGKSVGLFR
-279 LQNAEANDVRDELS
+279 LQNAEANDVRDELKT
-293 EIMGADSDG
+293 IMGADADG
-302 PLANMLRFITINRM
+302 PLADMLRFITINRM
-316 NALIVVSTQSQ
+316 NALIVVSMQSQ
-327 YLDDAKSWIERLDRA
+327 YLDDAKSWIERLDLA

-355 QNGRAENLAGLLTQ
+355 QNGRAENLANLLTQ
-369 LFNASGGATGSY
+369 LFNARGTATGSF
-381 GSRGSGLL
+381 GSMGSGSL
-389 SPSPVTPVRAGSD
+389 SPSPVNPAAS
-402 QGAPQ
+402 Q
-407 VASTQASTRSV
+407 VATTQVSSRSAPG
-418 TGAAGDMS
+418 GAGGVS
-426 GAVTIIAD
+426 GGVQIIAD

-441 IMAGR
+441 IMASR

-452 RSAIRRLDVMPLQVL
+452 RSAIRRVDVMPLQVL

-499 VGELFPLPVDPS
+499 VGELFPLSVDPS
-511 FSYTVTDSSAN
+511 FSYTVTDSAAN

-531 ADARLDI
+531 ADSRLDI

-664 LRHVPGVGRLFS
+664 LRSVPGVGRLFS

-701 AKKTTEEMK
+701 AKKSTEEMK